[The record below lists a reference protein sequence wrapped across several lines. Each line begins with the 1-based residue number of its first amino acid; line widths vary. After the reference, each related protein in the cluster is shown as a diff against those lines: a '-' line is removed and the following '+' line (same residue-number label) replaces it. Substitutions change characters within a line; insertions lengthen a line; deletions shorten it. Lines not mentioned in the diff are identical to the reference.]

1 MKPMKAHDVFR
12 EQTSRVQQS
21 TQGKRLEEENRR
33 AGTNA
38 IIKEFEVMFYT

>member
-12 EQTSRVQQS
+12 EQTGSVQQS

-33 AGTNA
+33 GGQLE
-38 IIKEFEVMFYT
+38 KP